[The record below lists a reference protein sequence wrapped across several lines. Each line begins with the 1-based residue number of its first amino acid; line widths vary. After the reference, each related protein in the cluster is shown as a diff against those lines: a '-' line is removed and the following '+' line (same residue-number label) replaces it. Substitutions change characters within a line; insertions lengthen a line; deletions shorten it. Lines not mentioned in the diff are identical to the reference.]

1 MSAIRELC
9 VHDGSISFGE
19 EKGDAD
25 KGKKTSPVD
34 GDISLRELLAPG
46 TEKPKRRSRMSWQP
60 DQHSS
65 SSRLKVQSL
74 WLQEQRQ
81 SLRSVTG
88 KPTPLSGSARRIS
101 LGQLHQQDATPRRGS
116 VNPPSRPSAVRT
128 SSARN
133 FNQVPETEPGTPRSI
148 IPYLDKLRWACQE
161 IEYPDEYAEIVG
173 SQFLGLDAANPVT
186 HVNGH
191 VPLVA
196 ELVEF
201 VAEAYMRITNFA
213 DLILVFIDDF
223 QWVDSFTWKVIRAL
237 GQSGKKILLIC
248 AMRSHDKQAMRRM
261 STAVN
266 FR

>member
-1 MSAIRELC
+1 LSAIRELC
-9 VHDGSISFGE
+9 VHDGSISFGD

-25 KGKKTSPVD
+25 KGKKMIPVD
-34 GDISLRELLAPG
+34 GHIPLREFVSPV
-46 TEKPKRRSRMSWQP
+46 TEKPKRRPRVTSWQP
-60 DQHSS
+60 DQQKSARH
-65 SSRLKVQSL
+65 LKVQSL

-81 SLRSVTG
+81 SLRG
-88 KPTPLSGSARRIS
+88 I
-101 LGQLHQQDATPRRGS
+101 
-116 VNPPSRPSAVRT
+116 VNPPPRPSTLRAA
-128 SSARN
+128 SARN
-133 FNQVPETEPGTPRSI
+133 FNQAPEMEPGTSTRI

-161 IEYPDEYAEIVG
+161 VGYPREYAELVG

-191 VPLVA
+191 VPLVV

-201 VAEAYMRITNFA
+201 VAQAYMHITNFA

-237 GQSGKKILLIC
+237 GQSGKKMLLIC

-266 FR
+266 SR